1 MIQLMIMMMSEEN
14 LNIIIIFAKFTFSFW
29 PFYFFKII
37 VQLEATSNTTAQSRF
52 TFNLPPDVLISDEKL
67 SVMFDIFYIAK

>member
-1 MIQLMIMMMSEEN
+1 MIMMMSEEN

-37 VQLEATSNTTAQSRF
+37 VQLEATSNTTH
-52 TFNLPPDVLISDEKL
+52 NLDLNSTYLPMS
-67 SVMFDIFYIAK
+67 